1 MVILHEHVD
10 WYAVFGGRVVLTV
23 SIQQAGT
30 SSVHRKCITG
40 QWLQCQGQGR
50 GGSEAGVTVSAAA
63 EETDDETDD
72 VTVTSQASGCAAGD
86 VDGLRRP
93 SRASTRRC
101 SSL

>member
-1 MVILHEHVD
+1 MYQGPVYIL
-10 WYAVFGGRVVLTV
+10 
-23 SIQQAGT
+23 
-30 SSVHRKCITG
+30 
-40 QWLQCQGQGR
+40 WLQCQGQGR

>member
-1 MVILHEHVD
+1 MYQEPVYIL
-10 WYAVFGGRVVLTV
+10 
-23 SIQQAGT
+23 
-30 SSVHRKCITG
+30 
-40 QWLQCQGQGR
+40 WLQRQGQGR